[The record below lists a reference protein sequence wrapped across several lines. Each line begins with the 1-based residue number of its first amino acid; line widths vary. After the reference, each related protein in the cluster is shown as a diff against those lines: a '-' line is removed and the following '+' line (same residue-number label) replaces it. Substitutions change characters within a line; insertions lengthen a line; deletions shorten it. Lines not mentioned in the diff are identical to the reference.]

1 MGNIRNKL
9 IGVDIGGTNMKAGLV
24 ENGTVLKTA
33 SVPVLRADSSDKV
46 VNELFH
52 LIDALFTNSVEAI
65 GIGVPAVVDVETGV
79 VYDVQNIPAW
89 KEIAL
94 KSRLENRYSVPVFIN
109 NDANCFAIG
118 ERHFGKAV
126 NYANYVALSLGT
138 GLGMGIVIDRKLY
151 CGVLCGAGEIGMLGY
166 RDGIMEDYTGSF
178 FFENNYGNSAKLLF
192 EHALENDSIAIR
204 AFEEYGSHLSE
215 AIKAILYL
223 FSPEAII
230 LGGSISNSIP
240 FFEKTMWRGL
250 DSFAYQKQIEHLK
263 IEKSDVVDSPI
274 LGAAALC
281 L

>member
-9 IGVDIGGTNMKAGLV
+9 IGVDIGGTNMRAGLV

-33 SVPVLRADSSDKV
+33 SVPVHRTDSSDKV
-46 VNELFH
+46 VNDLFH

-89 KEIAL
+89 KEVAL

-118 ERHFGKAV
+118 ESHFGKAV

-138 GLGMGIVIDRKLY
+138 GLGMGIVIDKKLY

-166 RDGIMEDYTGSF
+166 RDGIMEEYTGSF
-178 FFENNYGNSAKLLF
+178 FFEHHYGKSAKLLF

-230 LGGSISNSIP
+230 LGGSISNSIA
-240 FFEKTMWRGL
+240 FFEKTMRRGL

-263 IEKSDVVDSPI
+263 IEKSDVLDSPI